1 MREQGR
7 STCSQHNIKQVNM
20 KQVNMKQVNM
30 KQGNLKKK
38 VALSIK
44 KTLRRVESR
53 SRRADILLI
62 IHGGTPNEPNTDY
75 PKSGR

>member
-7 STCSQHNIKQVNM
+7 STCNQHNI

-38 VALSIK
+38 VALSI
-44 KTLRRVESR
+44 
-53 SRRADILLI
+53 
-62 IHGGTPNEPNTDY
+62 
-75 PKSGR
+75 

>member
-30 KQGNLKKK
+30 QGNLKKK
-38 VALSIK
+38 VALSI
-44 KTLRRVESR
+44 
-53 SRRADILLI
+53 
-62 IHGGTPNEPNTDY
+62 
-75 PKSGR
+75 